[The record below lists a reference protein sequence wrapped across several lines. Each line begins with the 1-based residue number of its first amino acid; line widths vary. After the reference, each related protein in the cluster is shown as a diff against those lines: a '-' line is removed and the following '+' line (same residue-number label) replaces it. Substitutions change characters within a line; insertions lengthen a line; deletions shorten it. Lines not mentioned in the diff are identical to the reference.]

1 MGGPSSARR
10 TRRRIE
16 SSPRPRLTWEYGRRE
31 LQRERARRRVER
43 PDEDE
48 QRADHGRCL
57 PPPHIANNRPRVD
70 APLVREFLGSL
81 SDRPVDDRT
90 VTRIRAYLE
99 ALGRPDVRYLVGLVR
114 GTGAPTMARYARGI
128 LEAAGATV
136 GLLEDPLDDP
146 LLAVSG
152 TSVAAIAYQLGSQLG
167 ELSRR
172 EGETLIAFV
181 AHAEDSRRVLL
192 LTDAALDARAPVHG
206 VVPDVVAVAAIADDD
221 LVAAIAD
228 APERRPFVLAPRD
241 QARAEVVLTTRA
253 LPYVLGGRD
262 FRVAS
267 DGAGLEITVGDERY
281 EALALGPG
289 DDPAL
294 AATGIVT
301 GLAIASFG
309 VRMRTEWVERG
320 AELAAARQ

>member
-1 MGGPSSARR
+1 M
-10 TRRRIE
+10 
-16 SSPRPRLTWEYGRRE
+16 
-31 LQRERARRRVER
+31 
-43 PDEDE
+43 
-48 QRADHGRCL
+48 
-57 PPPHIANNRPRVD
+57 D
-70 APLVREFLGSL
+70 ASLVREFLRSL
-81 SDRPVDDRT
+81 SDRPADDHT
-90 VTRIRAYLE
+90 VPRIRAYLE
-99 ALGRPDVRYLVGLVR
+99 ALGRPDVRYLLGLVR
-114 GTGAPTMARYARGI
+114 GSGAPTIVRYARGV

-152 TSVAAIAYQLGSQLG
+152 TSVAAIVYQLGSQLG

-172 EGETLIAFV
+172 DAETLIAFV

-192 LTDAALDARAPVHG
+192 LTDAALDARAPIHG
-206 VVPDVVAVAAIADDD
+206 AVPDVVAVGPIADDD
-221 LVAAIAD
+221 LALAIAD

-241 QARAEVVLTTRA
+241 RDRAEAALATRG

-262 FRVAS
+262 FGVRI
-267 DGAGLEITVGDERY
+267 DGAGLEITVRDERY
-281 EALALGPG
+281 DALAVGPG

-320 AELAAARQ
+320 AEIAAARQ

>member
-1 MGGPSSARR
+1 M
-10 TRRRIE
+10 
-16 SSPRPRLTWEYGRRE
+16 
-31 LQRERARRRVER
+31 
-43 PDEDE
+43 
-48 QRADHGRCL
+48 
-57 PPPHIANNRPRVD
+57 D
-70 APLVREFLGSL
+70 APLVREFLRSL
-81 SDRPVDDRT
+81 SDRPADDRT
-90 VTRIRAYLE
+90 GPRIRAYLE

-114 GTGAPTMARYARGI
+114 GIGAPTIARYARGV

-136 GLLEDPLDDP
+136 GRLEDPLDDQ
-146 LLAVSG
+146 LLAISG
-152 TSVAAIAYQLGSQLG
+152 TSVAAIAYQLGSRLG

-172 EGETLIAFV
+172 EGEALIAFV
-181 AHAEDSRRVLL
+181 AHAEDNRRVLL
-192 LTDAALDARAPVHG
+192 LTDALLDARAPIHG
-206 VVPDVVAVAAIADDD
+206 AVPDVVAVGPIADGDLTAAIAE
-221 LVAAIAD
+221 

-241 QARAEVVLTTRA
+241 QDRAEAALATRM

-262 FRVAS
+262 FRVRT
-267 DGAGLEITVGDERY
+267 DGAGLEIIVGDERY
-281 EALALGPG
+281 GALALGSG